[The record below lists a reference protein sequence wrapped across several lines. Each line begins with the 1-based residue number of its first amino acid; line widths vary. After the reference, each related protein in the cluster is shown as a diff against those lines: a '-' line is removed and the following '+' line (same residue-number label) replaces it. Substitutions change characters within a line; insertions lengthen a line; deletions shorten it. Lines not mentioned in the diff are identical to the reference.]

1 MSARKKSKKYPPKKQ
16 IRNLAIIIL
25 ATFIDCAGYI
35 IFIKPNDVLAGGLW
49 GIAAIINH
57 FFDAIP
63 MGVYVAALNIPL
75 LIWGWNKL
83 SLRFALYTI
92 FAIVL
97 QSYLLVFLL
106 PYLPSYTADPLL
118 ACLFGGLLSGAG
130 AGLVVRY
137 HGSGGGTDIIGII
150 LHDKYDMSV
159 SSVSLVIKI
168 FVVTLGAFIFGFEP
182 ALYTIVYMT
191 VTAATFTK
199 VLEGVNRKRNMMI
212 VTSNGQLRADR
223 LVSEIGRGVTL
234 MKGVG
239 GYSHQERDVLFCV
252 VSRFELSPIKDLVQE
267 VDPHAFVCI
276 NETYEVMGSFPKK
289 PPHPGDDY
297 IPAVDINGEA
307 AATTVVQPDNIPG
320 TYQDNMVRSAD
331 VSGNTVDNS
340 AHSWEDS
347 SATAENGQQTEND
360 CTPENKQQPNNDQ

>member
-1 MSARKKSKKYPPKKQ
+1 MSARKKSKKYPPKKH
-16 IRNLAIIIL
+16 IRNLAIIVL

-35 IFIKPNDVLAGGLW
+35 IFIKPNNVLAGGLW

-106 PYLPSYTADPLL
+106 PYLPSYTANPLL
-118 ACLFGGLLSGAG
+118 ACIFGGLLSGIG

-182 ALYTIVYMT
+182 ALYTIVYMA
-191 VTAATFTK
+191 VTAAVFTK

-212 VTSNGQLRADR
+212 ITSKGPLMADR

-276 NETYEVMGSFPKK
+276 NETYEVMGSFPKN

-297 IPAVDINGEA
+297 IHAVDINGEVA
-307 AATTVVQPDNIPG
+307 ASIAVSPDKIPG
-320 TYQDNMVRSAD
+320 TYPGNMVRSTDAP
-331 VSGNTVDNS
+331 SNAVDNNS
-340 AHSWEDS
+340 GEDNP
-347 SATAENGQQTEND
+347 ATAENGQQ
-360 CTPENKQQPNNDQ
+360 PENTCPPADKQQANSDQ

>member
-1 MSARKKSKKYPPKKQ
+1 MSARKKSKKYPPKKH
-16 IRNLAIIIL
+16 IRNLAIIVL

-106 PYLPSYTADPLL
+106 PYLPSYTANPLL

-212 VTSNGQLRADR
+212 VTSKGQLMADR

-297 IPAVDINGEA
+297 IHAVDINGEA
-307 AATTVVQPDNIPG
+307 AVATAVSPDNIPG
-320 TYQDNMVRSAD
+320 TYPGNMVRSTE
-331 VSGNTVDNS
+331 VSSNAVDNNS
-340 AHSWEDS
+340 GEDNL
-347 SATAENGQQTEND
+347 ATAENGQQPEND
-360 CTPENKQQPNNDQ
+360 